1 MSSRLLLSLE
11 EITLTFGGKP
21 LFEEL
26 TLHVNERDRICL
38 VGKNGAGKTTLM
50 RLMTEDLELD
60 AGKRFVLP
68 GITIGYLAQTVNYN
82 PADTVK
88 QFVLSGLPKEE
99 QTEANEY
106 LADMVI
112 APLGLEPASPM
123 KPLSGGQLRRA
134 ALAQALVTNPDILL
148 LDEPTNHLDLQA
160 IEWLE
165 SYLQSYHGAL
175 IVVSHDRT
183 FLANV
188 SRKVFWVDRGSI
200 KVCPYGYGKFEDW
213 QEEQIAHEARELQNL
228 NKKVQAE
235 HGWTQG
241 GVSARRKRNV
251 RRLRELGRLR
261 EKLKADKAAYKQRS
275 QKIELDALSTPNAS
289 KVTAEFKHISKTF
302 ERDGKKIRILD
313 DFNHLILKDD
323 RVGVLG
329 KNGSGKSTFLKM
341 LIQEIEQDS
350 GTIFRSKTMEISY
363 FDQNRSD
370 LNKDKTLWETLCPNG
385 GQDVLIGQGENQK
398 TMHVCGYLKRFL
410 FDPSIAKDKVGTLSG
425 GQQNR
430 LLLAKI
436 MANPG
441 NLLILDEPTNDLD
454 MDTLDMLQG
463 MLADYKGTLIVVS
476 HDRDFLDR
484 TVTEILAFEGDAE
497 VHHVFGG
504 YSDYMR
510 EVHGRIAK
518 KKELENAG
526 KQQVKTST
534 PEPLDPMKKPLTYG
548 EKLELEKLPKQMEE
562 FQTSLQTIQEK
573 LDVTGLFEQDP
584 DAFQTLINAYEKQKK
599 QLAETE
605 ERWLELEERS
615 MAEA

>member
-1 MSSRLLLSLE
+1 MSSRVLLSLE

-38 VGKNGAGKTTLM
+38 VGQNGAGKTTLM

-60 AGKRFVLP
+60 AGNRFVLP
-68 GITIGYLAQTVNYN
+68 GTTIGYLAQQVKYDPNE
-82 PADTVK
+82 TVK
-88 QFVLSGLPKEE
+88 EFVLSGLPKEE

-106 LADMVI
+106 LAEMVI
-112 APLGLEPASPM
+112 APLGLDPASPM
-123 KPLSGGQLRRA
+123 RPLSGGQVRRA
-134 ALAQALVTNPDILL
+134 ALAQALVRDPDILL

-165 SYLQSYHGAL
+165 NYLQSYHGAL

-200 KVCPYGYGKFEDW
+200 KTCPYGYAQFEDW
-213 QEEQIAHEARELQNL
+213 QEEQVAHEARELQNL
-228 NKKVQAE
+228 QKKVVAE

-241 GVSARRKRNV
+241 GVTGRRKRNV

-261 EKLKADKAAYKQRS
+261 EKLRADKAAYRQRS
-275 QKIELDALSTPNAS
+275 QKIALDSLSTPNAS
-289 KVTAEFKHISKTF
+289 KITAEFKQVSKSF
-302 ERDGKKIRILD
+302 DRDGVKISILD
-313 DFNHLILKDD
+313 EFDHLILKGD
-323 RVGVLG
+323 RLGILG

-341 LIQEIEQDS
+341 LIKELEQDS
-350 GTIFRSKTMEISY
+350 GFIFRSKTLEISY

-370 LNKDKTLWETLCPNG
+370 LDENKTLWETLCPNG
-385 GQDVLIGQGENQK
+385 GQDVLIGQGEQQK

-410 FDPSIAKDKVGTLSG
+410 FDPAIARNKVATLSG

-463 MLADYKGTLIVVS
+463 MLADYSGTLIVVS

-484 TVTEILAFEGDAE
+484 TVTEILAFEGDAK
-497 VHHVFGG
+497 VHNVFGG

-510 EVHGRIAK
+510 EVHGRAAK
-518 KKELENAG
+518 V
-526 KQQVKTST
+526 KQEEREAKQEQKISK

-548 EKLELEKLPKQMEE
+548 EKLELQKLPQEMEN
-562 FQTSLQTIQEK
+562 FQNKLELIQEK
-573 LDVTGLFEQDP
+573 LDETGLFEKDP
-584 DAFQTLINAYEKQKK
+584 DGFQSLISDYEAQKK
-599 QLAETE
+599 KLGETE
-605 ERWLELEERS
+605 ERWIELEERS
-615 MAEA
+615 MVSA